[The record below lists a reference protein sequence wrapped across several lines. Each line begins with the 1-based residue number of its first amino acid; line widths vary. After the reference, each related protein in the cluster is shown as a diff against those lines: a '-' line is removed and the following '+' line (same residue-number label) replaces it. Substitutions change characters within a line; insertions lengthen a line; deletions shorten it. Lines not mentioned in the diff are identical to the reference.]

1 MAIER
6 EYQVLST
13 EGRLVSLESGT
24 STISSLSISS
34 ITGKGASAGTG
45 GGFTGATTD
54 GATNDSGGGKPSG
67 MYNPILSISEFKWKN
82 DQPADTWSKNISSI
96 DMRTE
101 YVLAL
106 TGGRT
111 GGSGGQFH
119 GGYTIGE
126 VVTQSLP
133 NGGTCSAVVTIFE
146 YNTLGQWSPTA
157 ITQYG
162 YILGVRNCGPTS
174 GTASAG
180 PTQFQ
185 IASTAG
191 NQIAGASGSTWEV
204 LSISETIRPG
214 PYRKSILISE
224 LTNITGPTAARASL
238 SYGHP
243 TVKTE
248 DFRSKLFATPLTDYY
263 NLVNTNH
270 ETYSATAG
278 AYMGNV
284 ILERYSGVTL
294 EVNAATGGSGGAGGI
309 GLSSEIR

>member
-1 MAIER
+1 
-6 EYQVLST
+6 
-13 EGRLVSLESGT
+13 
-24 STISSLSISS
+24 
-34 ITGKGASAGTG
+34 
-45 GGFTGATTD
+45 
-54 GATNDSGGGKPSG
+54 
-67 MYNPILSISEFKWKN
+67 
-82 DQPADTWSKNISSI
+82 
-96 DMRTE
+96 
-101 YVLAL
+101 
-106 TGGRT
+106 
-111 GGSGGQFH
+111 
-119 GGYTIGE
+119 
-126 VVTQSLP
+126 
-133 NGGTCSAVVTIFE
+133 
-146 YNTLGQWSPTA
+146 QWSPTA

-309 GLSSEIR
+309 GLSSEIDEIYFKYINAQYQFAQHRSEVRGRYAPTDGSLDSVYKINTISPLIDPEV